1 MDAFLQRLV
10 VAAMACAIFL
20 LSGCQSLEE
29 RAVDPEISAGSDQ
42 DTLAKLIQQREA
54 ALDAR
59 TTFQVDG
66 GLGIWT
72 DTETISARLDWQQS
86 SDGLNL
92 TLAGPLGMGTL
103 HLIDDGTLVTLR
115 RGDKNVAQG
124 RLADNVLQQG
134 LGLEAPIPVRELGF
148 WIRGLPGNATAV
160 VRDNEGKLSSLRYRD
175 TRGTHWQARFLR
187 YSAWDGLDIPSLI
200 TASGGP
206 YSVRLRLKD
215 WQYAATTIVPG
226 KPESNNRLP
235 IPSR

>member
-1 MDAFLQRLV
+1 MRALLRWLAV
-10 VAAMACAIFL
+10 PGMACVIFV

-29 RAVDPEISAGSDQ
+29 PALDNDSAGRAERDK
-42 DTLAKLIQQREA
+42 LAALIHQREA

-59 TTFQVDG
+59 NTFQVDG
-66 GLGIWT
+66 GLGIWS
-72 DTETISARLDWQQS
+72 DTESISARLDWQQS

-103 HLIDDGTLVTLR
+103 QLIDDGTLVILR
-115 RGDKNVAQG
+115 RGDKSVAQG
-124 RLADNVLQQG
+124 QVADSVLQQG
-134 LGLEAPIPVRELGF
+134 LGLAAPVPVSELGF

-160 VRDNEGKLSSLRYRD
+160 VRDNEGRLSSLRYLD
-175 TRGTHWQARFLR
+175 TQGTHWQARFRR
-187 YSAWDGLDIPSLI
+187 YSSWDGLDIPSLI

-215 WQYAATTIVPG
+215 WQYAATTSTPA

-235 IPSR
+235 IPGR